1 MRCTMSSAKR
11 LAMRLATLAILAFTL
26 PSLTVW
32 HHARCDEA
40 RCDEPPGPSAR
51 DVAAGYLRRSREWGK
66 AACELAKDCD
76 CRTPEAYFVACEAAW
91 DAIYSCPEAPD
102 VFGQAAIEYAA
113 NLDGFL
119 TSTLVLGRHDSDIG
133 IMVGPPQ
140 KRFVVPIVCRGLPV
154 DASAIEA
161 VVAEP
166 PPADKRI
173 GRCHL
178 RSGFGVPVSVRIR
191 RPCGSD
197 VESFM
202 PSRQSIAATAVLR
215 FPRPPAKPRAIE
227 AVPGPVARDPAPA
240 ILDLV
245 NPVEAGGLQVGSGW
259 QGLAADFTAPL
270 LDMLEAMPP
279 QGVAGFLQST
289 SVAVAGG
296 SSRPTLRLLEP
307 YQPGKIPVVFI
318 HGLASDE
325 GTWFDMLNELRTQP
339 SFHRCYQPWVLNYP
353 TGSSFLRVSLVMR
366 RQLREAR
373 EKLDP
378 HRRDPALDRMV
389 LVGHSMGGLHAKL
402 QVVRPGDGLWNAV
415 ATRPIET
422 VRLPDELRRDFIEQF
437 YFEPLPSVRRV
448 VYIATPHG
456 GASLASRAA
465 GQAASLLVRRPPEA
479 QAIHR
484 EIIEANPGVA
494 TPEFARAVPTTIDVL
509 EPSSPLLAVLR
520 AITPSCGVTTHSI
533 IGDVHD
539 SLTTGPGDCIVP
551 VSSARERGV
560 ASEIFVPATH
570 TKVHHHP
577 IAVAELSRI
586 LEEHAAMR

>member
-1 MRCTMSSAKR
+1 
-11 LAMRLATLAILAFTL
+11 MRLAVLAILAVAMLSCTE
-26 PSLTVW
+26 W
-32 HHARCDEA
+32 RDARGD
-40 RCDEPPGPSAR
+40 DTPGPSSRAI
-51 DVAAGYLRRSREWGK
+51 AEGYLRRSREWGK
-66 AACELAKDCD
+66 AACEMAKEHNR
-76 CRTPEAYFVACEAAW
+76 RTPEAYFAACEAAW
-91 DAIYSCPEAPD
+91 DAIYICPEAAD
-102 VFGQAAIEYAA
+102 VFGQAAIEYAV

-119 TSTLVLGRHDSDIG
+119 SSAAEFGRHDPDIG

-140 KRFVVPIVCRGLPV
+140 KRFVVPIVGHALAV
-154 DASAIEA
+154 DSSAIEA
-161 VVAEP
+161 VVAAP
-166 PPADKRI
+166 PSSDKRI
-173 GRCHL
+173 SRCHL
-178 RSGFGVPVSVRIR
+178 RSGFGLPVSVRIR
-191 RPCGSD
+191 RPCGGD
-197 VESFM
+197 GDSFM
-202 PSRQSIAATAVLR
+202 PPRQSVAATAVLR
-215 FPRPPAKPRAIE
+215 FSRPPVKPRAID
-227 AVPGPVARDPAPA
+227 AVPGPIARDPAPA
-240 ILDLV
+240 VLDLV
-245 NPVEAGGLQVGSGW
+245 NPVEAGGVNVGCVW
-259 QGLAADFTAPL
+259 QSLAADFTAPL

-296 SSRPTLRLLEP
+296 SGRPTLQFLEP

-325 GTWFDMLNELRTQP
+325 GTWFDMFNELRTRP

-378 HRRDPALDRMV
+378 DRRDPSLDRMV

-402 QVVRPGDGLWNAV
+402 QVIRPGDGLWNAV
-415 ATRPIET
+415 ATRPIDS
-422 VRLPDELRRDFIEQF
+422 VRVPDEWRRDFVEQF

-465 GQAASLLVRRPPEA
+465 GRAASMLVRRPPEA
-479 QAIHR
+479 EAIHR
-484 EIIEANPGVA
+484 QIIEANPGLA
-494 TPEFARAVPTTIDVL
+494 TPEFARRVPTTIDVL
-509 EPSSPLLAVLR
+509 EPSSPFLAVLR

-533 IGDVHD
+533 IGDVHE
-539 SLTTGPGDCIVP
+539 SLTSGPGDCIVP

-560 ASEIFVPATH
+560 ASEVFVPATH

-586 LEEHAAMR
+586 LEDHAVGR

>member
-1 MRCTMSSAKR
+1 MVCTIFRVTR
-11 LAMRLATLAILAFTL
+11 LAVLAILAVAMLSCTG
-26 PSLTVW
+26 W
-32 HHARCDEA
+32 RAARGD
-40 RCDEPPGPSAR
+40 DTPGPSAR
-51 DVAAGYLRRSREWGK
+51 AIAEGYLRRSREWGK
-66 AACELAKDCD
+66 AACEMAKEHN
-76 CRTPEAYFVACEAAW
+76 CRTPEAYFAACEAAW
-91 DAIYSCPEAPD
+91 DAIYTCPEAAD

-119 TSTLVLGRHDSDIG
+119 SSAAEFDRHDPDIG

-140 KRFVVPIVCRGLPV
+140 KRFVVPIVGRGLAV
-154 DASAIEA
+154 DSSAIEE
-161 VVAEP
+161 VVAAP
-166 PPADKRI
+166 PPSDKRI
-173 GRCHL
+173 SRCHL
-178 RSGFGVPVSVRIR
+178 RSGFGLPVSVRIR

-202 PSRQSIAATAVLR
+202 PPRQSVAATAVLR
-215 FPRPPAKPRAIE
+215 FSRPPAKPRAID
-227 AVPGPVARDPAPA
+227 AVPGPIARDPAPA

-245 NPVEAGGLQVGSGW
+245 NPVEARGVNVGCVW

-296 SSRPTLRLLEP
+296 SGRPMLQFLEP

-378 HRRDPALDRMV
+378 DRRDPALDRMV

-402 QVVRPGDGLWNAV
+402 QVIRPGDGLWNAV
-415 ATRPIET
+415 ATRPIDS
-422 VRLPDELRRDFIEQF
+422 VRVPDEWRRDFIEQF

-465 GQAASLLVRRPPEA
+465 GRAASMLVRRPPEA
-479 QAIHR
+479 EAIHR
-484 EIIEANPGVA
+484 QIIEANPGLA
-494 TPEFARAVPTTIDVL
+494 TPEFARRVPTTIDVL
-509 EPSSPLLAVLR
+509 EPSSPFLAVMR
-520 AITPSCGVTTHSI
+520 AITPSCGVNTHSI
-533 IGDVHD
+533 IGDVHE
-539 SLTTGPGDCIVP
+539 SLATGPGDCIVP

-586 LEEHAAMR
+586 LEEHASGR